1 MSAFTKLQQQFK
13 RLSRIQHAA
22 AICGW
27 DQAAMMPEGGNN
39 ARGEALA
46 ELSVISH
53 QLLTAPG
60 LDDWFE
66 EAHEEITDALDIAN
80 LATMKRAWQHATLL
94 PQDLVEATSIANS
107 RCEHAWRQQRKNNDW
122 QGYNT
127 NLKEVV
133 RLAREQAGYFAEH
146 AGLNRYDALMDI
158 YEPGMSSHKVD
169 NLFGEIKT
177 WLPGLIDEAEEKQ
190 KTRQV
195 ITPQGP
201 FPTEQQRQLG
211 LNIMGLLGF
220 DFQHGRLDTSTHP
233 FCGGVPEDVRITT
246 RYDEQNF
253 MSALLGVIHETG
265 HARYEQ
271 NLPRTLAGLPV
282 GQARSMGVHES
293 QSLFFEMQLAR
304 SLPFTRLIAPR
315 IAEAFQRQQD
325 PAFSADN
332 LYQLNTRVKRGF
344 IRVDADEVTYPAHV
358 ILRYEI
364 ERELIEGGIDT
375 EHIPDLWNEK
385 MESLLGLSTAG
396 KNDIGCMQDIHW
408 AGGAFGYFPSYTL
421 GAMYAAQL
429 FNAAQQHLPGLEEKI
444 GNGDLG
450 GLFEWLNKAI
460 WSKASTLSTDELM
473 RQATGEALN
482 SHYFKQ
488 HLQQRYLR

>member
-1 MSAFTKLQQQFK
+1 MSAFNKLQQQFK
-13 RLSRIQHAA
+13 RLSRIQHAS

-53 QLLTAPG
+53 QLLTAPE

-66 EAHEEITDALDIAN
+66 EAQEEITDALDIAN

-146 AGLNRYDALMDI
+146 AGLNRYDALMDL

-169 NLFGEIKT
+169 TLFGDLKT
-177 WLPGLIDEAEEKQ
+177 WLPRLIDEAEEKQ
-190 KTRQV
+190 RSRQV

-211 LNIMGLLGF
+211 LETMKLLGF

-253 MSALLGVIHETG
+253 MSALFGVIHETG

-271 NLPRTLAGLPV
+271 NLPKALAGLPV

-304 SLPFTRLIAPR
+304 SLPFTHLIAPR

-325 PAFSADN
+325 PAFNADN

-364 ERELIEGGIDT
+364 EKELIEGGIDT
-375 EHIPDLWNEK
+375 DHIPDLWNEK
-385 MESLLGLSTAG
+385 MESLLGLSTSG

-429 FNAAQQHLPGLEEKI
+429 FNAAQKNIPRLEDRIAK
-444 GNGDLG
+444 GDLTD
-450 GLFEWLNKAI
+450 LFEWLNKAI
-460 WSKASTLSTDELM
+460 WSKASTLSTDELI

>member
-53 QLLTAPG
+53 QLLTAPE

-158 YEPGMSSHKVD
+158 YEPGMSSNKVD

>member
-1 MSAFTKLQQQFK
+1 MSAFNKLQQQFK
-13 RLSRIQHAA
+13 RLSRIQHAS

-53 QLLTAPG
+53 QLLTAPE
-60 LDDWFE
+60 LEDWFE
-66 EAHEEITDALDIAN
+66 EAQEEITDALDIAN
-80 LATMKRAWQHATLL
+80 LGTMKRAWQHATLL
-94 PQDLVEATSIANS
+94 PQDLVEAISIANS

-122 QGYNT
+122 QGYNA
-127 NLKEVV
+127 NLQEVV

-146 AGLNRYDALMDI
+146 AGLNRYDALMDL

-169 NLFGEIKT
+169 ALFGDLKT
-177 WLPGLIDEAEEKQ
+177 WLPGLIDETEEKQ
-190 KTRQV
+190 KSRQV

-201 FPTEQQRQLG
+201 FLTEQQRQLG
-211 LNIMGLLGF
+211 LETMALLGF

-253 MSALLGVIHETG
+253 MSALFGVIHETG

-271 NLPRTLAGLPV
+271 NLPKTLAGLPV

-315 IAEAFQRQQD
+315 LAEAFQRQQD

-364 ERELIEGGIDT
+364 EKELIEGGIDT
-375 EHIPDLWNEK
+375 DHIPDLWNEK
-385 MESLLGLSTAG
+385 MESLLGLSTTG
-396 KNDIGCMQDIHW
+396 QNDIGCMQDIHW

-421 GAMYAAQL
+421 GAIYAAQL
-429 FNAAQQHLPGLEEKI
+429 FNAAQKNIPGLEYRIAK
-444 GNGDLG
+444 GDLTD
-450 GLFEWLNKAI
+450 LFEWLNKAI
-460 WSKASTLSTDELM
+460 WSKASTLSTDELI
-473 RQATGEALN
+473 RQATGEPLN
-482 SHYFKQ
+482 SQYFKQ

>member
-53 QLLTAPG
+53 QLLTAPE

-158 YEPGMSSHKVD
+158 YEPGMSSNKVD

-201 FPTEQQRQLG
+201 FPTEQQRKLG

-325 PAFSADN
+325 PAFSAGN

>member
-1 MSAFTKLQQQFK
+1 MSAFNKLQQQFK
-13 RLSRIQHAA
+13 RLSRIQHAS

-53 QLLTAPG
+53 QLLTAPE

-94 PQDLVEATSIANS
+94 PQDLVEAISIANS

-146 AGLNRYDALMDI
+146 AGLNRYDALMDLS
-158 YEPGMSSHKVD
+158 EPGMSSHKVD
-169 NLFGEIKT
+169 TLFGDLKT

-190 KTRQV
+190 GSRQV

-211 LNIMGLLGF
+211 LETMKLLGF

-253 MSALLGVIHETG
+253 MSALFGVIHETG

-271 NLPRTLAGLPV
+271 NLPKALAGLPV

-304 SLPFTRLIAPR
+304 SLPFTQLIATR

-364 ERELIEGGIDT
+364 EKELIEGGIDT
-375 EHIPDLWNEK
+375 DHIPDLWNEK
-385 MESLLGLSTAG
+385 MESLLGLSTSG

-429 FNAAQQHLPGLEEKI
+429 FNAAQKQIPGLEDRIAK
-444 GNGDLG
+444 GDLTD
-450 GLFEWLNKAI
+450 LFEWLNKAI
-460 WSKASTLSTDELM
+460 WSKASTLSTDELI
-473 RQATGEALN
+473 RQATGEPLN
-482 SHYFKQ
+482 SQYFKQ

>member
-1 MSAFTKLQQQFK
+1 MSAFNKLQQQFK
-13 RLSRIQHAA
+13 RLSRIQHAS

-53 QLLTAPG
+53 QLLTAPE

-146 AGLNRYDALMDI
+146 AGLNRYDALMDL

-169 NLFGEIKT
+169 TLFGDLKT
-177 WLPGLIDEAEEKQ
+177 WLPGLIDDAEEKQ
-190 KTRQV
+190 KSRQI
-195 ITPQGP
+195 ITPQSP

-211 LNIMGLLGF
+211 LETMALLGF

-253 MSALLGVIHETG
+253 MSALFGVIHETG

-271 NLPRTLAGLPV
+271 NLPKTLAGLPV

-315 IAEAFQRQQD
+315 IAGAFQRQQD
-325 PAFSADN
+325 PAFAADN

-385 MESLLGLSTAG
+385 MESLLGLSTTG

-421 GAMYAAQL
+421 GAIYAAQL
-429 FNAAQQHLPGLEEKI
+429 FNSAQQHIPGLEDKI
-444 GNGDLG
+444 ANGELTD
-450 GLFEWLNKAI
+450 LFEWLNKAI
-460 WSKASTLSTDELM
+460 WSKASTLSTDELI

-482 SHYFKQ
+482 SQYFKQ

>member
-53 QLLTAPG
+53 QLLTAPE

>member
-53 QLLTAPG
+53 QLLTAPE

-177 WLPGLIDEAEEKQ
+177 WLPGLITEAEEKQ
-190 KTRQV
+190 KARQV

-304 SLPFTRLIAPR
+304 SLPFTRLVAPR
-315 IAEAFQRQQD
+315 IADAFQRQQD

-429 FNAAQQHLPGLEEKI
+429 FNAAQQHLRGLEEKI

-488 HLQQRYLR
+488 HLQQRYLA

>member
-53 QLLTAPG
+53 QLLTAPE

-177 WLPGLIDEAEEKQ
+177 WLPGLIDEAEEIQ

-488 HLQQRYLR
+488 HLQQRYLA